1 MRLSERDLKRKIER
15 VNEQLIRLEK
25 LKKED
30 SLSNYGYWEL
40 GYYSGISYALEE
52 ILSEITL

>member
-15 VNEQLIRLEK
+15 VNEKLIRLEK

-30 SLSNYGYWEL
+30 SLSNHGYWEL
-40 GYYSGISYALEE
+40 GYYKGISYALEE

>member
-30 SLSNYGYWEL
+30 SLSNHGHWEL
-40 GYYSGISYALEE
+40 GYYTGISYALEE
-52 ILSEITL
+52 ILSEIPL